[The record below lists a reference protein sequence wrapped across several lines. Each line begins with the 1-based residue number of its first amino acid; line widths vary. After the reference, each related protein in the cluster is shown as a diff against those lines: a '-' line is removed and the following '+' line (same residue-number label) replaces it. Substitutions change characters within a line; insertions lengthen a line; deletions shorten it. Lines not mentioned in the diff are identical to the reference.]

1 MNNFIF
7 LGPPGAGKGSLA
19 VKVAED
25 YKIPH
30 ISTGDIFR
38 ANIKAQTPLGVKVK
52 AIIDSGSLVSDEL
65 TFELVKDRLAQDDCK
80 NGYILDGFPR
90 TIPQAEMLEKLVN
103 DVKVV
108 NFEIKD
114 EIVIRRLSTRRVC
127 KACGA
132 NFNVLTL
139 PPKVEGV
146 CDKCGGELY
155 QRDDDKQE
163 SILHRMD
170 VYREQTAPLIDYYKN
185 KGNLKAIDA
194 RETLKTGMTQFKNLF
209 PNAEKS
215 IECKK
220 PCLFFQNSTD
230 FFLTNRR

>member
-25 YKIPH
+25 FKIPH

-52 AIIDSGSLVSDEL
+52 AIIDSGALVSDEL
-65 TFELVKDRLAQDDCK
+65 TFELVKDRIAQDDCK

-90 TIPQAEMLEKLVN
+90 TIPQAEMLESLVS
-103 DVKVV
+103 DIKVV
-108 NFEIKD
+108 NFEIQD
-114 EIVIRRLSTRRVC
+114 EIVIRRLSTRRTC

-146 CDKCGGELY
+146 CDKCNGELY

-163 SILHRMD
+163 SIMNRMD
-170 VYREQTAPLIDYYKN
+170 VYREQTEPLINFYKE
-185 KGNLKAIDA
+185 KGKITDLDA
-194 RETLKTGMTQFKNLF
+194 
-209 PNAEKS
+209 S
-215 IECKK
+215 IE
-220 PCLFFQNSTD
+220 TD
-230 FFLTNRR
+230 ILLGKFKEIF

>member
-1 MNNFIF
+1 MNNFVF

-90 TIPQAEMLEKLVN
+90 TIPQAEMLDGLVA
-103 DVKVV
+103 DLKVV
-108 NFEIKD
+108 NFQIKD
-114 EIVIRRLSTRRVC
+114 EIVIGRLSTRRVC

-132 NFNVLTL
+132 NYNIKTL

-170 VYREQTAPLIDYYKN
+170 VYREQTEPLINYYKN
-185 KGNLKAIDA
+185 KGKITDLDA
-194 RETLKTGMTQFKNLF
+194 
-209 PNAEKS
+209 S
-215 IECKK
+215 IETDILLGEFKK
-220 PCLFFQNSTD
+220 LF
-230 FFLTNRR
+230 

>member
-1 MNNFIF
+1 MNNFVF

-19 VKVAED
+19 VKVAEA

-90 TIPQAEMLEKLVN
+90 TIPQAEMLDGLVA
-103 DVKVV
+103 DLKVV
-108 NFEIKD
+108 NFNIAD

-170 VYREQTAPLIDYYKN
+170 VYREQTEPLINYYKN
-185 KGNLKAIDA
+185 KGKITDLDA
-194 RETLKTGMTQFKNLF
+194 
-209 PNAEKS
+209 S
-215 IECKK
+215 IETDILLGEFKK
-220 PCLFFQNSTD
+220 IF
-230 FFLTNRR
+230 